1 MARDEFAESIAGR
14 PHEQELLEQ
23 FDALLPDSQVLI
35 RDQVRQLQHSAGE
48 ATPEEA
54 TAEAEGVTAE
64 GVMAEAEGTERV
76 TLEVPADETAL

>member
-23 FDALLPDSQVLI
+23 FDALLPESQVLI

-54 TAEAEGVTAE
+54 TAEAEVTAE
-64 GVMAEAEGTERV
+64 GVTAEAEGTERV